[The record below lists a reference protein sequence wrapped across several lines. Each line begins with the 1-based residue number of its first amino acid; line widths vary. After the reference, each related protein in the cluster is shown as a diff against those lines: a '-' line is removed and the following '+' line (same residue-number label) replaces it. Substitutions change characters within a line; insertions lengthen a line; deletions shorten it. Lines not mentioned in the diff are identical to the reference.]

1 MITLGSRLDNETRH
15 EYVKGPDSCGNLEGA
30 GRIGPAGCSGRGSG
44 RVSTKELKEVERGHA
59 PVLSPPESANLP
71 VVEPNPRGHQAG
83 ERCREAGCGNCHWD
97 VQRLKYWLRGRLL
110 ASGADD
116 ADVDKPLGAQ
126 TPSLLWR
133 RGNRLC
139 AIEVRS
145 EPVSLSHAQ
154 ERTAR
159 LRAVGCDEVLWLCPP
174 GFWVAQ
180 LPALGVDD
188 FAPQVCDYRVV
199 AGLVAAGP
207 SGVVVPREK
216 PWAVREFIEDW
227 VAGAL
232 AWGYRDESTGG
243 WATVTDW
250 EQHTRAQALV
260 IAQQRQELVNQRT
273 ALALARKATRDKA
286 KQVHKLLHR
295 LERAEETADQLD
307 ATRRRLVD
315 HNRVDATLR
324 VTIAKQREALLH
336 WQLITCF
343 AMLVIVT
350 FIAAGLMLR

>member
-1 MITLGSRLDNETRH
+1 M
-15 EYVKGPDSCGNLEGA
+15 
-30 GRIGPAGCSGRGSG
+30 
-44 RVSTKELKEVERGHA
+44 
-59 PVLSPPESANLP
+59 P
-71 VVEPNPRGHQAG
+71 VVEPNPRGHQPG
-83 ERCREAGCGNCHWD
+83 ERCREFDCGNCHWD

-116 ADVDKPLGAQ
+116 AEVDKALGAQ

-145 EPVSLSHAQ
+145 APVSLAHAS

-174 GFWVAQ
+174 GYWVGQ
-180 LPALGVDD
+180 VPALGVDD
-188 FAPQVCDYRVV
+188 FASQGCEYRVV
-199 AGLVAAGP
+199 TGLVEPGP
-207 SGVVVPREK
+207 SGVVEPRER
-216 PWAVREFIEDW
+216 PWAVRDFIENW
-227 VAGAL
+227 VAGRV
-232 AWGYRDESTGG
+232 AWGYRDEATGG
-243 WATVTDW
+243 WATVSDW

-260 IAQQRQELVNQRT
+260 IAQQRQELMNQRT

-295 LERAEETADQLD
+295 LERAEETADELD

-350 FIAAGLMLR
+350 FIVAGFMLK

>member
-1 MITLGSRLDNETRH
+1 MITLGSRLGNENSHVR
-15 EYVKGPDSCGNLEGA
+15 VKGAGKCGNLEGA
-30 GRIGPAGCSGRGSG
+30 GRLWSAGCRGSG
-44 RVSTKELKEVERGHA
+44 RVDTRELSEIERGPTA
-59 PVLSPPESANLP
+59 VLSSAEPANLP
-71 VVEPNPRGHQAG
+71 VVEPNPRGHRTG

-116 ADVDKPLGAQ
+116 AEVDKALGAQ
-126 TPSLLWR
+126 TPSVLWR

-145 EPVSLSHAQ
+145 APVSLAHAA

-174 GFWVAQ
+174 GYWVGQ
-180 LPALGVDD
+180 MPALAVDD
-188 FAPQVCDYRVV
+188 FAPEGCDYRVV
-199 AGLVAAGP
+199 AGLVEAGR

-216 PWAVREFIEDW
+216 PWAVREFIEQW
-227 VAGAL
+227 VAGEL
-232 AWGYRDESTGG
+232 AWGYRDETTGG
-243 WATVTDW
+243 WGTVTDW
-250 EQHTRAQALV
+250 EEHTRAQALV
-260 IAQQRQELVNQRT
+260 IAQQRRELMNQRT

-286 KQVHKLLHR
+286 KQVHKLMHR
-295 LERAEETADQLD
+295 LERAEETADELD

-343 AMLVIVT
+343 AVLIIVT